1 MRTYSVPGSRHV
13 GPSMRPD
20 DLGSRLLAGGFEG
33 GPEPGMA
40 AELDACRRS
49 TCPRVWRSRVSA
61 VTASSMSTS
70 RCSPTGS
77 ARAFPK
83 RRGCARCTGGPRR
96 RHVATLPRTD
106 RWFGGRVRNDVL
118 RERCRRLYFVCT
130 SPDARR
136 RGVGAAINRA
146 ALIDAR
152 DDGMRVGVLGSS
164 PIGQR
169 VYERIGFRTVCD
181 SHVFEWSPARDDRD
195 EA

>member
-1 MRTYSVPGSRHV
+1 
-13 GPSMRPD
+13 
-20 DLGSRLLAGGFEG
+20 
-33 GPEPGMA
+33 
-40 AELDACRRS
+40 
-49 TCPRVWRSRVSA
+49 
-61 VTASSMSTS
+61 
-70 RCSPTGS
+70 
-77 ARAFPK
+77 
-83 RRGCARCTGGPRR
+83 
-96 RHVATLPRTD
+96 
-106 RWFGGRVRNDVL
+106 
-118 RERCRRLYFVCT
+118 LYFVCT